1 MNRKRLLTILAAA
14 TAALALHVGPAVAL
28 DVNIDTSDGLKA
40 QVDVCD
46 DDTAKLAAKIEAD
59 CPGVEVKSGDT
70 KSDAEKKTQSTTE
83 STKDTVSKTTDT
95 AKETVK
101 RTTEK
106 ATGGSGDSTGGDSGS
121 SGGSSSSNDSKS
133 GSSGGTSSSSDSK
146 SSKSSD
152 DDVRTAS
159 RAQMAFG
166 TQDGAPTA
174 AMNRLSG
181 IEFSSSGAS
190 QRPGLGG
197 GITPAF
203 SLADFDPDAEFQEP
217 LIAAPGGDF
226 TSASGDGSQSDDVA
240 APQVATPPST
250 EAELATSPTSDGSGN
265 VPAGLKLLAASLL
278 AGTGAVWHMARRE
291 VGLR

>member
-14 TAALALHVGPAVAL
+14 TAAMALQMGPAAAL
-28 DVNIDTSDGLKA
+28 DVNVDTSDGLKVEA
-40 QVDVCD
+40 EVGD
-46 DDTAKLAAKIEAD
+46 DDTVKLDPKIKVGSSD
-59 CPGVEVKSGDT
+59 GTKVESGDSKVDETT
-70 KSDAEKKTQSTTE
+70 KSTQDA
-83 STKDTVSKTTDT
+83 VSKTTDK

-101 RTTEK
+101 ETAEK
-106 ATGGSGDSTGGDSGS
+106 ATGGGSGDSTGGGSSDSGS
-121 SGGSSSSNDSKS
+121 SSGDSKS
-133 GSSGGTSSSSDSK
+133 GSSGSSSSDSK
-146 SSKSSD
+146 SSDSSN

-226 TSASGDGSQSDDVA
+226 TSASGDGDQSDDVA

-250 EAELATSPTSDGSGN
+250 EAELATSPLDDGSGN
-265 VPAGLKLLAASLL
+265 VPAGLKLLAASLI

>member
-14 TAALALHVGPAVAL
+14 TAAMALHMGPAVAL
-28 DVNIDTSDGLKA
+28 DVNVDTSDGLKVEA
-40 QVDVCD
+40 EVGD
-46 DDTAKLAAKIEAD
+46 DDTVKLDPKIKVGSSD
-59 CPGVEVKSGDT
+59 GTKVESGDSKVDETT
-70 KSDAEKKTQSTTE
+70 KSTQ
-83 STKDTVSKTTDT
+83 DTVSKTTDET
-95 AKETVK
+95 KKTVK
-101 RTTEK
+101 ETTEK
-106 ATGGSGDSTGGDSGS
+106 ATGGSGDSTGGGS
-121 SGGSSSSNDSKS
+121 SDGSSSSSSEDKKS
-133 GSSGGTSSSSDSK
+133 GSSGGSSDSK

-152 DDVRTAS
+152 DEVRTAS

-166 TQDGAPTA
+166 TEDRAPTA

-197 GITPAF
+197 GVTPAF

-226 TSASGDGSQSDDVA
+226 TSASGDGDERDDVA

-250 EAELATSPTSDGSGN
+250 EAELATSPHTDGSGN
-265 VPAGLKLLAASLL
+265 VPAGLKLLAASLI